1 MVMFIFK
8 CYGCIPKRKVMK
20 MLISESFPTFS
31 FLISAIN

>member
-1 MVMFIFK
+1 MDMFIFK

-20 MLISESFPTFS
+20 NLFSESFPTFS